1 MTEETLL
8 QKELRITRLRKTRAE
23 SGRKRY
29 MDKVQRLEADLL
41 KAQMYKL
48 EEVSNEELLAEIARR
63 MKGVN

>member
-8 QKELRITRLRKTRAE
+8 QKELRITRLRKMRAE